1 MDRNDVKQDCLT
13 IIVAVWNGIKWEDMG
28 GLRIMGIYDELL
40 SKIKSSALTSSLPKF
55 IENLT
60 RKFDVRGIHD
70 TKIIDICKQE
80 NEAEILRTFRE
91 ETIILV
97 LMLREYIDKKKE
109 AFVKKQAEKQKQEE
123 GDKDE

>member
-1 MDRNDVKQDCLT
+1 VDRNDVKQDCLT